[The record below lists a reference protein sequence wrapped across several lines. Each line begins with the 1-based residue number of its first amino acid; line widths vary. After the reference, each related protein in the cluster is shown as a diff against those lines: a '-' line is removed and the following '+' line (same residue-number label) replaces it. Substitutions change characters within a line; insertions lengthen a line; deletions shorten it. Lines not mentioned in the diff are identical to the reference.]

1 MRAEK
6 SEVDLETVVRR
17 IQTGKLNL
25 QPPFQRGDIWDRPRQ
40 QRLVDTILRG
50 WYIPA
55 VHIVVDS
62 QGREEVL
69 DGQQRL
75 TAIAAF
81 VGNQFVVD
89 GSIPPYDGRIADLTG
104 RRFSD
109 LPAAVQDAFL
119 SSALSLVRLRD
130 FKPDEPNELFFR
142 LNQSYNLTPPEKRNA
157 LHGPARDQ
165 VRDLVG
171 ELESSGLLSSG
182 NVGFSNK
189 RLAYDDIVARV
200 CVAIDRSSLRRHINN
215 NTVEDIYR
223 SLQPFRGETVDG
235 LREAA
240 KTLMLQIAS
249 STERIKFN
257 KGTLQTWL
265 IYCYWAPQVTGEPP
279 SGLLGTFE
287 QERLLLRQGGRSRFP
302 RVQGIVSQ
310 YDDRAS
316 YRVTDVTSVVIR
328 DAAVH
333 LFSEHVFGTPSWRHS
348 RQFLNQAGRDEN
360 VIAFE
365 LSTYLDQVSWGEPLL
380 GKVSQ

>member
-81 VGNQFVVD
+81 VDNQFVVD
-89 GSIPPYDGRIADLTG
+89 GSIPPRDGRIADLTG
-104 RRFSD
+104 SRFRD
-109 LPAAVQDAFL
+109 LPASVQDAFL

-171 ELESSGLLSSG
+171 ELESSGLLSSA

-215 NTVEDIYR
+215 NTVEDVYR
-223 SLQPFRGETVDG
+223 SLQPFRDKTVAG
-235 LREAA
+235 LRTAA
-240 KTLMLQIAS
+240 EQLMRQIES
-249 STERIKFN
+249 SPERIKFN

-265 IYCYWAPQVTGEPP
+265 IYCYWAPQVTGRPP
-279 SGLLGTFE
+279 AELLGTFE
-287 QERLLLRQGGRSRFP
+287 QERLLLRQGGRSQFP
-302 RVQGIVSQ
+302 QVQGIVSQ

-316 YRVTDVTSVVIR
+316 YRVTDVSSVVIR

-333 LFSEHVFGTPSWRHS
+333 LFSEHVFGTPSRRHS
-348 RQFLNQAGRDEN
+348 DRFLNRAGRDQN
-360 VIAFE
+360 VIASE
-365 LSTYLDQVSWGEPLL
+365 LLAYLDEVSWGESLV
-380 GKVSQ
+380 GGVS

>member
-17 IQTGKLNL
+17 IQAGKLNL

-55 VHIVVDS
+55 VHIVVDP

-81 VGNQFVVD
+81 VEDKFVVD
-89 GSIPPYDGRIADLTG
+89 GSIPPHDDRIAGFNG
-104 RRFSD
+104 RRFTR
-109 LPAAVQDAFL
+109 LPASVQDAFL

-171 ELESSGLLSSG
+171 ELESSGLLSPAT
-182 NVGFSNK
+182 VGFSNK

-215 NTVEDIYR
+215 NTVEDVYR
-223 SLQPFRGETVDG
+223 SLQPFRDETVAG

-240 KTLMLQIAS
+240 KTLMMQIES
-249 STERIKFN
+249 SPERIKFN

-265 IYCYWAPQVTGEPP
+265 IYCYWAPQATGRLPAE
-279 SGLLGTFE
+279 LLRTFE
-287 QERLLLRQGGRSRFP
+287 QERLRLRQGGRSQFP
-302 RVQGIVSQ
+302 EVQGIVSQ

-333 LFSEHVFGTPSWRHS
+333 LFSEDVLGTPSWRHS
-348 RQFLNQAGRDEN
+348 DQFLNRADHDQSA
-360 VIAFE
+360 VASE
-365 LSTYLDQVSWGEPLL
+365 LAAYLDAVSWGEPLL
-380 GKVSQ
+380 EDVSQ